1 VKENEIQDELTS
13 IRSMMERSS
22 KFISLSGLSGVLAG
36 VYALIGAGLAYY
48 VLYYKDAFMISRS
61 NIPGLI
67 PDVSAKAEKLIMI
80 AIIVLLL
87 SVTTGI
93 VLTIRKAKKK
103 GQPVWGNTSRQL
115 LFNMAVPLF
124 TGGALMLVLL
134 NRGYFGV
141 IASASLIFY
150 GLALVNASIF
160 SFKDVRYLG
169 ICDIFLGLLAGL
181 LPGYGLLFW
190 AIGFGVLHIVY
201 GSIMYI
207 KYDR

>member
-36 VYALIGAGLAYY
+36 IYALIGAALAYNIIYGSGGFFSYREY
-48 VLYYKDAFMISRS
+48 VMADVDQSPARLFT
-61 NIPGLI
+61 LI
-67 PDVSAKAEKLIMI
+67 LIALAVLI
-80 AIIVLLL
+80 A
-87 SVTTGI
+87 SVITGI

-124 TGGALMLVLL
+124 TGGALMLVLI

-201 GSIMYI
+201 GSIMYL

>member
-1 VKENEIQDELTS
+1 MKENEIQDELTS
-13 IRSMMERSS
+13 IRSLMERSS

-36 VYALIGAGLAYY
+36 IYALIGAALGYKIIYGSGGFFSYREYVMADVNRQPMSLYTLILIALA
-48 VLYYKDAFMISRS
+48 VLVAS
-61 NIPGLI
+61 
-67 PDVSAKAEKLIMI
+67 
-80 AIIVLLL
+80 IV
-87 SVTTGI
+87 TG
-93 VLTIRKAKKK
+93 VALTFRKAKKK

-124 TGGALMLVLL
+124 TGGALMLVLI

-141 IASASLIFY
+141 VASASLIFY

-160 SFKDVRYLG
+160 TFKDVRYLG

-201 GSIMYI
+201 GSIMYL